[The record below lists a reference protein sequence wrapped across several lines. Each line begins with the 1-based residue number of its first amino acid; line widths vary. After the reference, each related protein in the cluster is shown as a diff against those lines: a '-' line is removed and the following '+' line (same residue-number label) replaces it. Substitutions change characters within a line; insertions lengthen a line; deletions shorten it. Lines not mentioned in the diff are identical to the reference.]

1 MGKVK
6 WLFVLAAIGL
16 GLLLMLLVGITMRPD
31 DGKQPTGEG
40 PSTFQLRSPSVR

>member
-6 WLFVLAAIGL
+6 WLFVLAAIAL

-31 DGKQPTGEG
+31 DGKQPTGEA
-40 PSTFQLRSPSVR
+40 PSRSQSSSPVT